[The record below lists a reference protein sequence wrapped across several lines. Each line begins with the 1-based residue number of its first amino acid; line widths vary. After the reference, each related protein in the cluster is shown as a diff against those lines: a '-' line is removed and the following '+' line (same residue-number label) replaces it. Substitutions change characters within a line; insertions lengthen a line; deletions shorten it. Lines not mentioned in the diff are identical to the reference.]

1 MKRSNLST
9 SRRNKG
15 NNWKKPYIKERT
27 KLKLRPNRSM
37 NTSKILRNPNSKSKK
52 RMKEYRISKSFML
65 IWLTITH
72 WMKIIWRVVLK
83 NSIVYL
89 SPIKKGNR
97 NLKLKREKNLKK
109 KKQKK
114 FKNNLSILIT
124 MIQNTS
130 KSMNWRNMTMKF
142 R

>member
-1 MKRSNLST
+1 
-9 SRRNKG
+9 
-15 NNWKKPYIKERT
+15 
-27 KLKLRPNRSM
+27 
-37 NTSKILRNPNSKSKK
+37 
-52 RMKEYRISKSFML
+52 ML
-65 IWLTITH
+65 IWLTITR

-114 FKNNLSILIT
+114 FKNNPSLIT

-130 KSMNWRNMTMKF
+130 KSMN
-142 R
+142 